1 MDHPAMVDRVR
12 AGLSPY
18 RSPLYSDSV
27 LAQLV
32 IHPRRALSAAA
43 RRPNLAAGVLAVGL
57 TGVVSLGLE
66 LPAAVIGGGGSAAI
80 GLSLAVP
87 LMLAVFWLVSGL
99 LVGAGARL
107 MGLPPRRRQLLA
119 VSGLTFPVLALYAVI
134 ALVQAASLHGGG
146 EPLAAA
152 FGLLALPLVCWF
164 VALNA
169 VAVHAVYEL
178 PALNAVAITLIPYAA
193 LSAVLL
199 VLVIALSVL
208 HSAGA
213 V

>member
-1 MDHPAMVDRVR
+1 
-12 AGLSPY
+12 
-18 RSPLYSDSV
+18 
-27 LAQLV
+27 
-32 IHPRRALSAAA
+32 
-43 RRPNLAAGVLAVGL
+43 
-57 TGVVSLGLE
+57 
-66 LPAAVIGGGGSAAI
+66 
-80 GLSLAVP
+80 
-87 LMLAVFWLVSGL
+87 MLAVFWLVSGL

-107 MGLPPRRRQLLA
+107 MGLPPRRRELLA

-152 FGLLALPLVCWF
+152 VGLLALPLVCWF